1 MLTNQYRADFPIFS
15 HTDAVYLD
23 NAATTQRPECVLQAV
38 RTFYEQQNANPLRGL
53 YRLSE
58 AATEAYK
65 QARQTV
71 ADFIHARSACEVVF
85 TRNATEALNLVAY
98 SYGLSAL
105 KPGDELLV
113 SITSHHSNILPWQ
126 MVARK
131 TGAKLRFLLCERDGS
146 YSDEAID
153 AAVNEHTKLAAVEL
167 VSNVTG
173 RRMNAERVI
182 RLVHGVG
189 GKVVLDGA
197 QSVPH
202 MATDVQALDC
212 DFLAFSGHKM
222 LAEMGIGVLWARQS
236 LLDAMPP
243 FLTGGEMIEYVT
255 QTSATWAEL
264 PHKFEAG
271 TVNAGGAVSLGE
283 ACRYL
288 NRVGFEQVGRIEA
301 ELTKQCVEGMLAMP
315 HVHIMGGQTP
325 EEHLGIISF
334 TVDDVHPH
342 DIATILDGD
351 SVCVRAGHH
360 CAQPLMKHLGVPSSA
375 RVSMY
380 LYNTSRDVE
389 AFLRSLSTV
398 RARMGYR
405 D

>member
-1 MLTNQYRADFPIFS
+1 MLSNEFRKDFPIFG

-23 NAATTQRPECVLQAV
+23 NAATTQRPESVLQAV
-38 RTFYEQQNANPLRGL
+38 KRFYEQSNANPLRGL
-53 YRLSE
+53 YQLSE
-58 AATEAYK
+58 AATEAYEN
-65 QARQTV
+65 ARQTV
-71 ADFIHARSACEVVF
+71 ADFIHARSAAEVVF

-98 SYGLSAL
+98 SYALSTL
-105 KPGDELLV
+105 KPGDEILV
-113 SITSHHSNILPWQ
+113 TITSHHSNILPWQ
-126 MVARK
+126 MAARQ
-131 TGAKLRFLLCERDGS
+131 TGAKLRFLLCEKDGS
-146 YSDEAID
+146 YSDEAIT
-153 AAVNEHTKLAAVEL
+153 AAVNEHTRLAAVEY

-173 RRMNAERVI
+173 RKMNVERVI
-182 RLVHGVG
+182 ELVHSFGGV
-189 GKVVLDGA
+189 VVVDGA

-202 MATDVQALDC
+202 MATDVQAIGC

-222 LAEMGIGVLWARQS
+222 LSEMGIGVLWARES

-271 TVNAGGAVSLGE
+271 TVNGGGAVSLDA

-288 NRVGFEQVGRIEA
+288 KNVGFDRVGQIEE
-301 ELTKQCVEGMLAMP
+301 ELTRQCFEGMMAIP
-315 HVHIMGGQTP
+315 HVHIMGGQTAG
-325 EEHLGIISF
+325 EHLGIISF

-351 SVCVRAGHH
+351 SICVRAGHH
-360 CAQPLMKHLGVPSSA
+360 CAQPLMKHLGIPSSA

-380 LYNTSRDVE
+380 LYNTPSDVE
-389 AFLRSLSTV
+389 CFLQSLSTV

>member
-1 MLTNQYRADFPIFS
+1 M
-15 HTDAVYLD
+15 
-23 NAATTQRPECVLQAV
+23 AA
-38 RTFYEQQNANPLRGL
+38 
-53 YRLSE
+53 
-58 AATEAYK
+58 
-65 QARQTV
+65 
-71 ADFIHARSACEVVF
+71 FINARSEREIIF
-85 TRNATEALNLVAY
+85 TRNTTEALNLAAY
-98 SYGLSAL
+98 SYACSAL

-113 SITSHHSNILPWQ
+113 TITSHHSNILPWQ
-126 MVARK
+126 MAARV
-131 TGAKLRFLLCERDGS
+131 TGAKLRFLLCEQDGS
-146 YSDEAID
+146 YTDEAID
-153 AAVNEHTKLAAVEL
+153 AAINEHTRLAAIEL

-173 RRMNAERVI
+173 RRQRAERI
-182 RLVHGVG
+182 ISRVHAMG
-189 GKVVLDGA
+189 GLVVLDAA
-197 QSVPH
+197 QGVPH
-202 MATDVQALDC
+202 MKTDVQALDC

-222 LAEMGIGVLWARQS
+222 MADMGIGVLWAREE
-236 LLDAMPP
+236 LLEQMPP

-271 TVNAGGAVSLGE
+271 TVNAGGAVSLAE

-288 NRVGFEQVGRIEA
+288 DEVGFDAVQRIEA
-301 ELTKQCVEGMLAMP
+301 ELTERCMAGMQAIP
-315 HVHIMGGQTP
+315 HVRVMGGQTA

-351 SVCVRAGHH
+351 GVCIRAGHH

-380 LYNTSRDVE
+380 FYNNTEDVDR
-389 AFLRSLSTV
+389 FLRSLSAV
-398 RARMGYR
+398 RSRMGYR